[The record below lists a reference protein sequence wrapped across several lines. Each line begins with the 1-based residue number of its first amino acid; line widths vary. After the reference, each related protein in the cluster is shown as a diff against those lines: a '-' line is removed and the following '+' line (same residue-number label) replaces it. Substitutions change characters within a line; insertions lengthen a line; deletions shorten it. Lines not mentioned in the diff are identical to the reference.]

1 MKTQTTEIEGI
12 VIIEPQVF
20 GDSRGYFMETYQKEK
35 YAAVGIDVTFV
46 QDNESMSRYGV
57 VRGLHYQAEPY
68 AQAKLI
74 RVVAGRVLDVA
85 VDIRKDSLTYG
96 KVFTLELSSENKLQL
111 FLPHGIAHGFA
122 VLSDYAIFTYK
133 CDNLYHPEA
142 EGGILLSDTDLN
154 IDWKI
159 PVEDRIISDKD
170 TKHPTFHEYISHRK

>member
-12 VIIEPQVF
+12 VIVEPQVF

-35 YAAVGIDVTFV
+35 YAAAGIDVTFV

-85 VDIRKDSLTYG
+85 VDIRKDSPTYG

-122 VLSDYAIFTYK
+122 VLSETAVFTYK
-133 CDNLYHPEA
+133 CDNFYAPQYEHTIRYDDP
-142 EGGILLSDTDLN
+142 ILN
-154 IDWKI
+154 IDWRI
-159 PVEDRIISDKD
+159 PIDQRIISEKDK
-170 TKHPTFHEYISHRK
+170 KGLPFNV

>member
-35 YAAVGIDVTFV
+35 YAAAGIDVTFV

-57 VRGLHYQAEPY
+57 VRGLHYQAEPF

-74 RVVAGRVLDVA
+74 RVVAGCVLDVA
-85 VDIRKDSLTYG
+85 VDIRKDSPTFG

-122 VLSDYAIFTYK
+122 VLSETAVFTYK
-133 CDNLYHPEA
+133 CDNFYAPQYERTIRFDDPSLA
-142 EGGILLSDTDLN
+142 

-159 PVEDRIISDKD
+159 PVANRIISDKD
-170 TKHPTFHEYISHRK
+170 KKGLAFAEAEF

>member
-35 YAAVGIDVTFV
+35 YAAAGIDVTFV

-57 VRGLHYQAEPY
+57 VRGLHYQAEPF

-74 RVVAGRVLDVA
+74 RVVSGRVLDVA
-85 VDIRKDSLTYG
+85 VDIRKNSPTFG

-122 VLSDYAIFTYK
+122 VLSETAVFTYK
-133 CDNLYHPEA
+133 CDNFYAPQYERTIRFDDPSLA
-142 EGGILLSDTDLN
+142 

-159 PVEDRIISDKD
+159 PVANRIISDKD
-170 TKHPTFHEYISHRK
+170 KKGVAFADAEF

>member
-12 VIIEPQVF
+12 VIVEPQVF

-35 YAAVGIDVTFV
+35 YAAAGIDVTFV

-57 VRGLHYQAEPY
+57 VRGLHYQAEPF

-85 VDIRKDSLTYG
+85 VDIRKNSPTYG

-122 VLSDYAIFTYK
+122 VLSETAIFTYK
-133 CDNLYHPEA
+133 CDNFYAPQYEHTIRYDDPSLA
-142 EGGILLSDTDLN
+142 

-159 PVEDRIISDKD
+159 PINERIISDKD
-170 TKHPTFHEYISHRK
+170 KKGVPFNA

>member
-12 VIIEPQVF
+12 VIVEPQVF

-35 YAAVGIDVTFV
+35 YAAAGIDVTFV

-57 VRGLHYQAEPY
+57 VRGLHYQAEPF

-85 VDIRKDSLTYG
+85 VDIRKNSPTYG

-122 VLSDYAIFTYK
+122 VLSETAIFTYK
-133 CDNLYHPEA
+133 CDNFYAPQYEHTIRYDDP
-142 EGGILLSDTDLN
+142 ILN
-154 IDWKI
+154 IDWRI
-159 PVEDRIISDKD
+159 PIDQRIISDKD
-170 TKHPTFHEYISHRK
+170 KKGVPFNA

>member
-12 VIIEPQVF
+12 VIVEPQVF

-35 YAAVGIDVTFV
+35 YAAAGIDVTFV

-85 VDIRKDSLTYG
+85 VDIRKNSPTYG

-122 VLSDYAIFTYK
+122 VLSETAIFTYK
-133 CDNLYHPEA
+133 CDNFYAPQYEHTIRYDDP
-142 EGGILLSDTDLN
+142 ILN
-154 IDWKI
+154 IDWRI
-159 PVEDRIISDKD
+159 PIDQRIISDKD
-170 TKHPTFHEYISHRK
+170 KKGVPFNA

>member
-1 MKTQTTEIEGI
+1 MKTQTTDIEGI

-35 YAAVGIDVTFV
+35 YAAAGIDVTFV

-57 VRGLHYQAEPY
+57 VRGLHYQAEPF
-68 AQAKLI
+68 AQSKLI
-74 RVVAGRVLDVA
+74 RVVSGRVLDVG
-85 VDIRKDSLTYG
+85 VDIRKDSPTYG

-122 VLSDYAIFTYK
+122 VLSETAIFTYK
-133 CDNLYHPEA
+133 CDNFYAPQYERT
-142 EGGILLSDTDLN
+142 IRYDDPTLN

-159 PVEDRIISDKD
+159 PINERIISDKD
-170 TKHPTFHEYISHRK
+170 KKGLPFSA

>member
-12 VIIEPQVF
+12 VIVEPQVF

-35 YAAVGIDVTFV
+35 YAAAGIDVTFV

-57 VRGLHYQAEPY
+57 VRGLHYQAEPF

-85 VDIRKDSLTYG
+85 VDIRKNSPTYG

-122 VLSDYAIFTYK
+122 VLSETAIFTYK
-133 CDNLYHPEA
+133 CDNFYAPQYEHTIRYDDP
-142 EGGILLSDTDLN
+142 ILN
-154 IDWKI
+154 IDWRI
-159 PVEDRIISDKD
+159 PMDQRIISDKD
-170 TKHPTFHEYISHRK
+170 KKGVPFNS

>member
-35 YAAVGIDVTFV
+35 YAAAGIDVTFV

-57 VRGLHYQAEPY
+57 VRGLHYQAEPF

-74 RVVAGRVLDVA
+74 RVVSGRVLDVA
-85 VDIRKDSLTYG
+85 VDIRKDSPTFG

-122 VLSDYAIFTYK
+122 VLSETAVFTYK
-133 CDNLYHPEA
+133 CDNFYAPQYERTIRFDDPSLA
-142 EGGILLSDTDLN
+142 

-159 PVEDRIISDKD
+159 PVANRIISDKD
-170 TKHPTFHEYISHRK
+170 KKGVAFNLIMHNS

>member
-35 YAAVGIDVTFV
+35 YAAAGIDVTFV

-57 VRGLHYQAEPY
+57 VRGLHYQAEPF

-74 RVVAGRVLDVA
+74 RVVSGHVLDVA
-85 VDIRKDSLTYG
+85 VDIRKDSPTFG

-122 VLSDYAIFTYK
+122 VLSETAVFTYK
-133 CDNLYHPEA
+133 CDNFYAPQYERTIRFDDPSLA
-142 EGGILLSDTDLN
+142 

-159 PVEDRIISDKD
+159 PVANRIISDKD
-170 TKHPTFHEYISHRK
+170 KKGVAFNLIMHNS

>member
-1 MKTQTTEIEGI
+1 MKTQTTDIEGI
-12 VIIEPQVF
+12 VIVEPQVF

-35 YAAVGIDVTFV
+35 YAAAGIDVTFV

-74 RVVAGRVLDVA
+74 RVVVGRVLDVA
-85 VDIRKDSLTYG
+85 VDIRKNSPTYG
-96 KVFTLELSSENKLQL
+96 KVFTLELSSDNKLQL

-122 VLSDYAIFTYK
+122 VLSETAVFTYK
-133 CDNLYHPEA
+133 CDNFYAPQYEHTIRYDDP
-142 EGGILLSDTDLN
+142 SLN

-159 PVEDRIISDKD
+159 PLAERIISPKD
-170 TKHPTFHEYISHRK
+170 MNGVPFNA

>member
-1 MKTQTTEIEGI
+1 MKTQTTDIEGI

-46 QDNESMSRYGV
+46 QDNESMSSYGV
-57 VRGLHYQAEPY
+57 ILGLHYQAEPF

-85 VDIRKDSLTYG
+85 VDIRKNSPTFG
-96 KVFTLELSSENKLQL
+96 KVFTLELSSDNKLQL

-133 CDNLYHPEA
+133 CDNFYAPQSERTIRLDDSSLA
-142 EGGILLSDTDLN
+142 

-159 PVEDRIISDKD
+159 PVENRIISDKD
-170 TKHPTFHEYISHRK
+170 KKGVAFADAELF

>member
-1 MKTQTTEIEGI
+1 MKTQTTDIEGI
-12 VIIEPQVF
+12 VIVEPQVF

-35 YAAVGIDVTFV
+35 YAAAGIDVTFV
-46 QDNESMSRYGV
+46 QDNESMSSYGV
-57 VRGLHYQAEPY
+57 IRGLHYQAEPF

-85 VDIRKDSLTYG
+85 VDIRKNSPTFG
-96 KVFTLELSSENKLQL
+96 KIFTLELSSENKLQL

-133 CDNLYHPEA
+133 CDNFYAPQSERTIRLDDSSLA
-142 EGGILLSDTDLN
+142 

-159 PVEDRIISDKD
+159 PVENRIISDKD
-170 TKHPTFHEYISHRK
+170 KKGVAFADAELF

>member
-12 VIIEPQVF
+12 VIVEPQVF

-35 YAAVGIDVTFV
+35 YAAAGIDVTFV

-85 VDIRKDSLTYG
+85 VDIRKDSPTYG

-122 VLSDYAIFTYK
+122 VLSETAVFTYK
-133 CDNLYHPEA
+133 CDNFYAPQYEHTIRYDDP
-142 EGGILLSDTDLN
+142 TLN

-159 PVEDRIISDKD
+159 PINERIISEKDK
-170 TKHPTFHEYISHRK
+170 KGLPFNV

>member
-35 YAAVGIDVTFV
+35 YAAAGIDVTFV

-57 VRGLHYQAEPY
+57 VRGLHYQAEPF

-74 RVVAGRVLDVA
+74 RVVSGRVLDVA
-85 VDIRKDSLTYG
+85 VDIRKDSPTFG

-122 VLSDYAIFTYK
+122 VLSETAVFTYK
-133 CDNLYHPEA
+133 CDNFYAPQYERTIR
-142 EGGILLSDTDLN
+142 GGNWYVDSGECRSANRCCLPPSSHGNMLGFR
-154 IDWKI
+154 
-159 PVEDRIISDKD
+159 VMRRIK
-170 TKHPTFHEYISHRK
+170 

>member
-35 YAAVGIDVTFV
+35 YAAAGIGVTFV

-57 VRGLHYQAEPY
+57 VRGLHYQAEPF

-74 RVVAGRVLDVA
+74 RVVSGRVLDVA
-85 VDIRKDSLTYG
+85 VDIRKNSPTFG

-122 VLSDYAIFTYK
+122 VLSETAVFTYK
-133 CDNLYHPEA
+133 CDNFYAPQYERTIRFDDPSLA
-142 EGGILLSDTDLN
+142 

-159 PVEDRIISDKD
+159 PVANRIISDKD
-170 TKHPTFHEYISHRK
+170 KKGVAFNLIMHNS

>member
-1 MKTQTTEIEGI
+1 MKTQTTDIEGI

-46 QDNESMSRYGV
+46 QDNESMSSYGV
-57 VRGLHYQAEPY
+57 IRGLHYQAEPF

-85 VDIRKDSLTYG
+85 VDIRKNSPTYG

-133 CDNLYHPEA
+133 CDNFYAPQSERTIRLDDPTLA
-142 EGGILLSDTDLN
+142 

-159 PVEDRIISDKD
+159 PVENRIISDKD
-170 TKHPTFHEYISHRK
+170 KKGVAFADAELF

>member
-35 YAAVGIDVTFV
+35 YAAAGIDVTFV

-85 VDIRKDSLTYG
+85 VDIRKDSPTYG

-122 VLSDYAIFTYK
+122 VLSETAIFTYK
-133 CDNLYHPEA
+133 CDNFYAPQYEHTIRYDDPV
-142 EGGILLSDTDLN
+142 LN
-154 IDWKI
+154 IDWRI
-159 PVEDRIISDKD
+159 PVDQRIISEKDK
-170 TKHPTFHEYISHRK
+170 KGLPFRA

>member
-35 YAAVGIDVTFV
+35 YAAAGIDVTFV

-57 VRGLHYQAEPY
+57 VRGLHYQAEPF

-74 RVVAGRVLDVA
+74 RVVSGRVLDVA
-85 VDIRKDSLTYG
+85 VDIRKNSPTFG

-122 VLSDYAIFTYK
+122 VLSETAVFTYK
-133 CDNLYHPEA
+133 CDNFYAPQYERTIRFDDPSLA
-142 EGGILLSDTDLN
+142 

-159 PVEDRIISDKD
+159 PVANRIISDKD
-170 TKHPTFHEYISHRK
+170 KKGLAFNLIMHNS

>member
-35 YAAVGIDVTFV
+35 YATAGIDVTFV

-57 VRGLHYQAEPY
+57 VRGLHYQAEPF

-74 RVVAGRVLDVA
+74 RVVSGRVLDVA
-85 VDIRKDSLTYG
+85 VDIRKDSPTFG

-122 VLSDYAIFTYK
+122 VLSETAVFTYK
-133 CDNLYHPEA
+133 CDNFYAPQYERTIRFDDPSLA
-142 EGGILLSDTDLN
+142 

-159 PVEDRIISDKD
+159 PVANRIISDKD
-170 TKHPTFHEYISHRK
+170 KKGVAFNLIMHNS

>member
-1 MKTQTTEIEGI
+1 MKTQTTDIEGI

-46 QDNESMSRYGV
+46 QDNESMSSYGV
-57 VRGLHYQAEPY
+57 IRGLHYQAEPF

-85 VDIRKDSLTYG
+85 VDIRKNSPTFG
-96 KVFTLELSSENKLQL
+96 KIFTLELSSENKLQL

-133 CDNLYHPEA
+133 CDNFYAPQSERTIRFEDPSLA
-142 EGGILLSDTDLN
+142 

-159 PVEDRIISDKD
+159 PVENRIISDKD
-170 TKHPTFHEYISHRK
+170 KKGVAFADAELF

>member
-1 MKTQTTEIEGI
+1 MKTQTTDIEGI

-35 YAAVGIDVTFV
+35 YAAAGIDVTFV
-46 QDNESMSRYGV
+46 QDNESMSSYGV
-57 VRGLHYQAEPY
+57 IRGLHYQAEPF

-85 VDIRKDSLTYG
+85 VDIRKNSPTFG
-96 KVFTLELSSENKLQL
+96 KVFTLELSSDNKLQL

-133 CDNLYHPEA
+133 CDNFYAPQSERTIRLDDPTLA
-142 EGGILLSDTDLN
+142 

-159 PVEDRIISDKD
+159 PVENRIISDKD
-170 TKHPTFHEYISHRK
+170 KKGVAFADAELF

>member
-35 YAAVGIDVTFV
+35 YAAAGIDVTFV

-57 VRGLHYQAEPY
+57 VRGLHYQAEPF

-74 RVVAGRVLDVA
+74 RVVSGCVLDVA
-85 VDIRKDSLTYG
+85 VDIRKDSPTFG

-122 VLSDYAIFTYK
+122 VLSKTAVFTYK
-133 CDNLYHPEA
+133 CDNFYAPQYERTICFDDSALA
-142 EGGILLSDTDLN
+142 

-159 PVEDRIISDKD
+159 PVENRIISDKD
-170 TKHPTFHEYISHRK
+170 KKGVAFNLIMHNS

>member
-35 YAAVGIDVTFV
+35 YAAAGIDVTFV

-57 VRGLHYQAEPY
+57 VRGLHYQAEPF

-74 RVVAGRVLDVA
+74 RVVSGRVLDVA
-85 VDIRKDSLTYG
+85 VDIRKNSPTFG

-122 VLSDYAIFTYK
+122 VLSETAIFTYK
-133 CDNLYHPEA
+133 CDNFYAPQYERTICFDDPTLA
-142 EGGILLSDTDLN
+142 

-159 PVEDRIISDKD
+159 PVENRIISDKD
-170 TKHPTFHEYISHRK
+170 KKGVAFNLIMHNS

>member
-12 VIIEPQVF
+12 VIVEPQVF

-35 YAAVGIDVTFV
+35 YAAAGIDVTFV

-74 RVVAGRVLDVA
+74 RGVVGRVLDVA
-85 VDIRKDSLTYG
+85 VDIRKDSPTYG

-122 VLSDYAIFTYK
+122 VLSETAVFTYK
-133 CDNLYHPEA
+133 CDNFYAPQYEHTIRYDDP
-142 EGGILLSDTDLN
+142 TLN

-159 PVEDRIISDKD
+159 PINERIISEKDK
-170 TKHPTFHEYISHRK
+170 KGLPFSA

>member
-1 MKTQTTEIEGI
+1 MKTQKTEIEGI
-12 VIIEPQVF
+12 VIVEPQVF

-35 YAAVGIDVTFV
+35 YAAAGIDVTFV
-46 QDNESMSRYGV
+46 QDNESMSHYGV

-85 VDIRKDSLTYG
+85 VDIRKDSPTYG

-122 VLSDYAIFTYK
+122 VLSETAVFTYK
-133 CDNLYHPEA
+133 CDNFYAPQYEHTIRYDDP
-142 EGGILLSDTDLN
+142 ILN
-154 IDWKI
+154 IDWRI
-159 PVEDRIISDKD
+159 PIDQRIISEKDK
-170 TKHPTFHEYISHRK
+170 KGLPFSA

>member
-12 VIIEPQVF
+12 VIVEPQVF

-35 YAAVGIDVTFV
+35 YAAAGIDVTFV

-57 VRGLHYQAEPY
+57 VRGLHYQAEPF

-74 RVVAGRVLDVA
+74 RVVSGRVLDVA
-85 VDIRKDSLTYG
+85 VDIRKNSPTYG

-122 VLSDYAIFTYK
+122 VLSETAIFTYK
-133 CDNLYHPEA
+133 CDNFYAPQYEHTIRYDDP
-142 EGGILLSDTDLN
+142 ILN
-154 IDWKI
+154 IDWRI
-159 PVEDRIISDKD
+159 PIDQRIISDKD
-170 TKHPTFHEYISHRK
+170 KKGVPFNA

>member
-12 VIIEPQVF
+12 VIVEPQVF

-35 YAAVGIDVTFV
+35 YAAAGIDVTFV

-57 VRGLHYQAEPY
+57 VRGLHYQAEPF

-85 VDIRKDSLTYG
+85 VDIRKDSPTYG

-122 VLSDYAIFTYK
+122 VLSETAIFTYK
-133 CDNLYHPEA
+133 CDNFYAPQYERTIRYDDPTLA
-142 EGGILLSDTDLN
+142 

-159 PVEDRIISDKD
+159 PVAQRIISEKD
-170 TKHPTFHEYISHRK
+170 MKGLPFNA

>member
-1 MKTQTTEIEGI
+1 MKTQTTDIEGI

-35 YAAVGIDVTFV
+35 YAAAGIDVTFV
-46 QDNESMSRYGV
+46 QDNESMSHYGV
-57 VRGLHYQAEPY
+57 VRGLHYQAEPF

-85 VDIRKDSLTYG
+85 VDIRKDSPTFG

-122 VLSDYAIFTYK
+122 VLSETAIFTYK
-133 CDNLYHPEA
+133 CDNFYAPQSERT
-142 EGGILLSDTDLN
+142 IRYDDPILN
-154 IDWKI
+154 IDWQI
-159 PVEDRIISDKD
+159 PPAGRIISQKD
-170 TKHPTFHEYISHRK
+170 MNGVPFAEI

>member
-35 YAAVGIDVTFV
+35 YAAAGIDVTFV

-85 VDIRKDSLTYG
+85 VDIRKDSPTYG
-96 KVFTLELSSENKLQL
+96 KVFTLELSSETKLQL

-122 VLSDYAIFTYK
+122 VLSEMAVFTYK
-133 CDNLYHPEA
+133 CDNFYAPQYEHTIRYDDP
-142 EGGILLSDTDLN
+142 TLN

-159 PVEDRIISDKD
+159 PLAERIISPKD
-170 TKHPTFHEYISHRK
+170 MNGVPFSA

>member
-35 YAAVGIDVTFV
+35 YAAAGIGVTFV

-57 VRGLHYQAEPY
+57 VRGLHYQAEPF

-74 RVVAGRVLDVA
+74 RVVSGRVLDVA
-85 VDIRKDSLTYG
+85 VDIRKDSPTFG

-122 VLSDYAIFTYK
+122 VLSETAVFTYK
-133 CDNLYHPEA
+133 CDNFYAPQYERT
-142 EGGILLSDTDLN
+142 IRFDDPILN
-154 IDWKI
+154 IDWRI
-159 PVEDRIISDKD
+159 PASERIVSQKD
-170 TKHPTFHEYISHRK
+170 MNGVPFNS

>member
-1 MKTQTTEIEGI
+1 MKTQTTDIEGI

-46 QDNESMSRYGV
+46 QDNESMSSYGV
-57 VRGLHYQAEPY
+57 IRGLHYQAEPF

-85 VDIRKDSLTYG
+85 VDIRKNSPTFG
-96 KVFTLELSSENKLQL
+96 KVFTLELSSDNKLQL

-133 CDNLYHPEA
+133 CDNFYAPQYEHTIRYDDP
-142 EGGILLSDTDLN
+142 ILN
-154 IDWKI
+154 IDWRI
-159 PVEDRIISDKD
+159 PIDQRIISEKD
-170 TKHPTFHEYISHRK
+170 MKGVPFNA

>member
-35 YAAVGIDVTFV
+35 YAAAGIDVTFV

-57 VRGLHYQAEPY
+57 VRGLHYQAEPF

-74 RVVAGRVLDVA
+74 RVVSGRVLDVA
-85 VDIRKDSLTYG
+85 VDIRKDSPTFG

-122 VLSDYAIFTYK
+122 VLSETAVFTYK
-133 CDNLYHPEA
+133 CDNFSAPQYERTIRFDDPSLA
-142 EGGILLSDTDLN
+142 

-159 PVEDRIISDKD
+159 PVANRIISDKD
-170 TKHPTFHEYISHRK
+170 KKGVAFNLIMHDS

>member
-1 MKTQTTEIEGI
+1 MKTQTTDIEGI

-35 YAAVGIDVTFV
+35 YAAAGIDVTFV
-46 QDNESMSRYGV
+46 QDNESMSSYGV
-57 VRGLHYQAEPY
+57 IRGLHYQAEPF

-85 VDIRKDSLTYG
+85 VDIRKNSPTFG
-96 KVFTLELSSENKLQL
+96 KVFTLELSSDNKLQL

-133 CDNLYHPEA
+133 CDNFYAPQSERTIRYDDPSLA
-142 EGGILLSDTDLN
+142 

-159 PVEDRIISDKD
+159 PVENRIISDKD
-170 TKHPTFHEYISHRK
+170 KKGVAFADAELF

>member
-12 VIIEPQVF
+12 VIVEPQVF

-35 YAAVGIDVTFV
+35 YAAAGIDVTFV

-57 VRGLHYQAEPY
+57 VRGLHYQAGPY

-85 VDIRKDSLTYG
+85 VDIRKDSPTYG

-122 VLSDYAIFTYK
+122 VLSETAVFTYK
-133 CDNLYHPEA
+133 CDNFYAPQYEHTIRYDDP
-142 EGGILLSDTDLN
+142 TLN

-159 PVEDRIISDKD
+159 PINERIISEKDK
-170 TKHPTFHEYISHRK
+170 KGLPFSA

>member
-35 YAAVGIDVTFV
+35 YAAAGIDVTFV

-57 VRGLHYQAEPY
+57 VRGLHYQAEPF

-74 RVVAGRVLDVA
+74 RVVSGCVLDVA
-85 VDIRKDSLTYG
+85 VDIRKNSPTFG

-122 VLSDYAIFTYK
+122 VLSETAVFTYK
-133 CDNLYHPEA
+133 CDNFYAPQYERTIRFDDPSLA
-142 EGGILLSDTDLN
+142 

-159 PVEDRIISDKD
+159 PVANRIISDKD
-170 TKHPTFHEYISHRK
+170 KKGVAFNLIMHNS